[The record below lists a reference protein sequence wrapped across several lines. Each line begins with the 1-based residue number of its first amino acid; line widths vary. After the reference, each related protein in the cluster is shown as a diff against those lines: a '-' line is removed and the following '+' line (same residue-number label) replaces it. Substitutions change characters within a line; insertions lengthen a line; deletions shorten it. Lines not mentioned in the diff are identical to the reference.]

1 MILCKR
7 LYEQTTKSF
16 LSVLKDILEQKCS
29 RDVWTLKK
37 KRLKQLFQVALN
49 QGYVSLPIA
58 LHISTI

>member
-29 RDVWTLKK
+29 RDV
-37 KRLKQLFQVALN
+37 
-49 QGYVSLPIA
+49 
-58 LHISTI
+58 